1 MKRDLLTG
9 VAALALASLLTCA
22 AQAQIAISA
31 NDGKAGIDDG
41 KSIVNQNPQ
50 ADYITIFDLGQKPP
64 KVIGE
69 VMNVPASVV
78 GPPQSVA
85 IAKDASFAIVT
96 GAFKVDPADPKK
108 VVPDNKVTVIDLKA
122 KPAAVIATLEAGLG
136 ATGVSIN
143 PAGTLALVCN
153 RNEGTVSV
161 FKLAGNKLT
170 AAGKI
175 SLGDA
180 KSGPSHAA
188 FTPDGKMAIVTRD
201 GDHRV
206 SILKVDGDNVTD
218 TKQTMTGGFR
228 PYSLEMSPKGDIAV
242 FGNQG
247 GGTGDNDV
255 INVVDLKSNPPRVV
269 DTVSV
274 GPTPEGVAMSP
285 TGKYVAVTVM
295 NNTNKAKSFPFYND
309 FGLLRI
315 YGINGAKL
323 SHVADGKVGHWC
335 QGAVW
340 SKDEKQLVVQCMVEK
355 DLEIFSFDGKSLKRN
370 GEIKLK
376 AGGAGLRAQQ

>member
-1 MKRDLLTG
+1 MKRRFLAGACAPVLLPFLLG
-9 VAALALASLLTCA
+9 AAS
-22 AQAQIAISA
+22 AQIAISA

-41 KSIVNQNPQ
+41 KSIVNQNPHP
-50 ADYITIFDLGQKPP
+50 DYITIFDLGQKPP

-122 KPAAVIATLEAGLG
+122 KPAAVIATLEAGPG

-153 RNEGTVSV
+153 RGEGTVSI
-161 FKLAGNKLT
+161 FKISGNKLT
-170 AAGKI
+170 AAGKLQ
-175 SLGDA
+175 LGGE

-218 TKQTMTGGFR
+218 TKHTMTGGFR

-247 GGTGDNDV
+247 GGTGDDDV
-255 INVVDLKSNPPRVV
+255 INVVDLKSNPPRVI
-269 DTVSV
+269 DTISV

-295 NNTNKAKSFPFYND
+295 NNTNKAKAFPFYRDN
-309 FGLLRI
+309 GILRI
-315 YGINGAKL
+315 YSINGKKL
-323 SHVADGKVGHWC
+323 THVTDGKVGHWC

-340 SKDEKQLVVQCMVEK
+340 SRDEKQIVVQCMVEK
-355 DLEIFSFDGKSLKRN
+355 DLESFSFDGKSLKRN

-376 AGGAGLRAQQ
+376 AGGAGMRAQQ

>member
-1 MKRDLLTG
+1 MKRHFLAG
-9 VAALALASLLTCA
+9 AAALVLIPFFASA
-22 AQAQIAISA
+22 ASAQIAISA
-31 NDGKAGIDDG
+31 NDGKAGLDDG
-41 KSIVNQNPQ
+41 KSIVNQNPH

-69 VMNVPASVV
+69 VMNVPSSVV

-85 IAKDASFAIVT
+85 ISKDASFAIVT
-96 GAFKVDPADPKK
+96 GAFKVDPADSTKAI
-108 VVPDNKVTVIDLKA
+108 PDNKVTVIDLKA
-122 KPAAVIATLEAGLG
+122 KPAAISATLEAGLG

-153 RNEGTVSV
+153 RNEGTVSI
-161 FKLAGNKLT
+161 FKISGSTLMP
-170 AAGKI
+170 AGKMQ
-175 SLGDA
+175 LGDA

-201 GDHRV
+201 GDHKV
-206 SILKVDGDNVTD
+206 SILKVDGDNITD
-218 TKQTMTGGFR
+218 TKHTMTGGFR

-247 GGTGDNDV
+247 GGTGDDDV
-255 INVVDLKSNPPRVV
+255 INVVDLKSNPPHVI
-269 DTVSV
+269 DTISV

-285 TGKYVAVTVM
+285 KGNFIAVTVM
-295 NNTNKAKSFPFYND
+295 NNSNKPKAFPFYHDN
-309 FGLLRI
+309 GILKV
-315 YGINGAKL
+315 YSINGKKLAK
-323 SHVADGKVGHWC
+323 VAEAPVGHWC

-340 SKDEKQLVVQCMVEK
+340 SRDEKQIVVQCMVEK
-355 DLEIFSFDGKSLKRN
+355 DLEVFQFTGDSLKRN

-376 AGGAGLRAQQ
+376 TGGAGMRAQQ

>member
-9 VAALALASLLTCA
+9 AAALALASFLTCA
-22 AQAQIAISA
+22 AEAQIAISA
-31 NDGKAGIDDG
+31 NDGKAGLDDG

-69 VMNVPASVV
+69 VMNVPTSVV

-285 TGKYVAVTVM
+285 SGKYVAVTVM

-340 SKDEKQLVVQCMVEK
+340 SRDEKQLVVQCMVEK
-355 DLEIFSFDGKSLKRN
+355 DLEVFSFDGKSLKRS

>member
-1 MKRDLLTG
+1 MKRQLLAG
-9 VAALALASLLTCA
+9 ALALALMSSA
-22 AQAQIAISA
+22 ASAQIAISA

-41 KSIVNQNPQ
+41 KPVVNQNPHP
-50 ADYITIFDLGQKPP
+50 DYITIFDLGQNPP

-69 VMNVPASVV
+69 VMNVPSSVV

-96 GAFKVDPADPKK
+96 GAFKVDPADAGK
-108 VVPDNKVTVIDLKA
+108 VVADNKVTVIDLQA
-122 KPAAVIATLEAGLG
+122 KPAAISATLEAGLG

-161 FKLAGNKLT
+161 FKLSGKALT
-170 AAGKI
+170 PAGKI
-175 SLGDA
+175 PLGDA
-180 KSGPSHAA
+180 KSGPSHAV
-188 FTPDGKMAIVTRD
+188 FTPDGRMALVTRD
-201 GDHRV
+201 GDHKV
-206 SILKVDGDNVTD
+206 SILKVEGDTVTD
-218 TKQTMTGGFR
+218 TKNTMTGGFR
-228 PYSLEMSPKGDIAV
+228 PYSIEVSPKGDIAV

-247 GGTGDNDV
+247 GGTGDEDV

-269 DTVSV
+269 DTISV

-285 TGKYVAVTVM
+285 KGDFVAVTVM
-295 NNTNKAKSFPFYND
+295 NNSNKPKAFPFYHDN
-309 FGLLRI
+309 GLLRI
-315 YGINGAKL
+315 YSVTGHRLAK
-323 SHVADGKVGHWC
+323 VAEAPVGHWC

-340 SKDEKQLVVQCMVEK
+340 SRDQKTVVVQCMVEK
-355 DLEIFSFDGKSLKRN
+355 ELEIFRFTGDGLRRT

>member
-1 MKRDLLTG
+1 MKRRFLTG
-9 VAALALASLLTCA
+9 AAALVFLPFLLGA
-22 AQAQIAISA
+22 AFAQIAISA

-41 KSIVNQNPQ
+41 KNIVNQNPHP
-50 ADYITIFDLGQKPP
+50 DYITIFDLGQKPP

-69 VMNVPASVV
+69 VMNVPSSVV

-85 IAKDASFAIVT
+85 IAHDGSFAIVT
-96 GAFKVDPADPKK
+96 GAFKVDPADAKK
-108 VVPDNKVTVIDLKA
+108 AVPDNKVTVIDLKA
-122 KPAAVIATLEAGLG
+122 KPAAVSATLEAGAG

-161 FKLAGNKLT
+161 FKISGKTLT
-170 AAGKI
+170 PAGKI
-175 SLGDA
+175 QLGGE

-188 FTPDGKMAIVTRD
+188 FTPDGKMALVTRD
-201 GDHRV
+201 GDHKV
-206 SILKVDGDNVTD
+206 SVLKVDGDNVTD
-218 TKQTMTGGFR
+218 TRHTMTGGFR

-247 GGTGDNDV
+247 GGTGDDDV

-269 DTVSV
+269 DTISV

-285 TGKYVAVTVM
+285 RGDFVAVTVM
-295 NNTNKAKSFPFYND
+295 NNSNKPKAFPFYHD
-309 FGLLRI
+309 HGILKV
-315 YGINGAKL
+315 YGINGKRL
-323 SHVADGKVGHWC
+323 SEVAEVPVGHWC

-340 SKDEKQLVVQCMVEK
+340 SKDQKQIVVQCMVEK
-355 DLEIFSFDGKSLKRN
+355 ELQVYRFSGDSLKRS

-376 AGGAGLRAQQ
+376 AGGAGMRAQQ

>member
-1 MKRDLLTG
+1 MKRHFLAG
-9 VAALALASLLTCA
+9 AAALVLIPLLASA
-22 AQAQIAISA
+22 ASAQIAISA

-69 VMNVPASVV
+69 VMNVPSSVV

-85 IAKDASFAIVT
+85 ISKDASFAIVT
-96 GAFKVDPADPKK
+96 GAFKVDPADATK

-122 KPAAVIATLEAGLG
+122 KPPAISATLEAGLG

-143 PAGTLALVCN
+143 PAGTLALIAN
-153 RNEGTVSV
+153 RNEGTVSI
-161 FKLAGNKLT
+161 FKISGSTLSP
-170 AAGKI
+170 AGKI

-201 GDHRV
+201 GDHKV
-206 SILKVDGDNVTD
+206 SILKVDGDTVTD
-218 TKQTMTGGFR
+218 TKHTMTGGFR

-247 GGTGDNDV
+247 GGTGDDDV
-255 INVVDLKSNPPRVV
+255 INVVDLKSNPPHVI
-269 DTVSV
+269 DTISV

-285 TGKYVAVTVM
+285 KGNFVAVTVM
-295 NNTNKAKSFPFYND
+295 NNSNKPKAFPFYHDN
-309 FGLLRI
+309 GILKI
-315 YGINGAKL
+315 YGVNGKKL
-323 SHVADGKVGHWC
+323 TKVAEAPVGHWC

-340 SKDEKQLVVQCMVEK
+340 SRDEKQVVVQCMVEK
-355 DLEIFSFDGKSLKRN
+355 DLEIFQFTGDSLKRN

-376 AGGAGLRAQQ
+376 TGGAGMRAQQ

>member
-9 VAALALASLLTCA
+9 VAALALASLLTCT

>member
-1 MKRDLLTG
+1 MKRHFLTG
-9 VAALALASLLTCA
+9 AAALALASFLSCA
-22 AQAQIAISA
+22 AEAQIAISA
-31 NDGKAGIDDG
+31 NDGKAGINDG
-41 KSIVNQNPQ
+41 KSIVIQNPH

-69 VMNVPASVV
+69 VMNVPSSVV

-85 IAKDASFAIVT
+85 ISKDASFAIVT
-96 GAFKVDPADPKK
+96 GAFKVDPADSNK

-122 KPAAVIATLEAGLG
+122 KPAAVIATLEAGPG

-143 PAGTLALVCN
+143 PAGTVALVCN
-153 RNEGTVSV
+153 RSEGTVSV
-161 FKLAGNKLT
+161 FKIAGNKLT

-206 SILKVDGDNVTD
+206 SILKVDGDAVTD

-269 DTVSV
+269 DTISV

-285 TGKYVAVTVM
+285 SGNYVAVTVM
-295 NNTNKAKSFPFYND
+295 NNTNKAKAFPFYND

-315 YGINGAKL
+315 YSVKGTKL
-323 SHVADGKVGHWC
+323 THVTDGKVGHWC

-355 DLEIFSFDGKSLKRN
+355 DLEVFGFDGKSLKRN